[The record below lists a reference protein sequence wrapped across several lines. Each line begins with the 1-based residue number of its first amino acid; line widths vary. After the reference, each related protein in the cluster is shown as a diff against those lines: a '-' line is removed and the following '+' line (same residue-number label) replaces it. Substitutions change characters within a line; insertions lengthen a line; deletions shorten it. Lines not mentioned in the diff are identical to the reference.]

1 MSATV
6 ASAARRLNSR
16 SKKRGRRLPP
26 LLLVTDEARLSD
38 PCAAIMALPRGS
50 GVVYRHYSSA
60 NRDRLAQTLAS
71 LCRARRLLFIVGG
84 DAKLAMRVHADG
96 LHLRE
101 ADLCRAVPRFARRLL
116 VTAAAH
122 TRPAL
127 LRAYRLGADAAL
139 LGPVFA
145 TESHPGAPALGPL
158 RFAAL
163 VRGAPL
169 PVYGLGGIAAGNARR
184 LLGSGAAGIAALGAL
199 APKRRPGS
207 RIGKQE
213 SGCR

>member
-60 NRDRLAQTLAS
+60 NRNRLAQTLAS

-169 PVYGLGGIAAGNARR
+169 PVYGLGGIGACNARR

-199 APKRRPGS
+199 IPKR
-207 RIGKQE
+207 
-213 SGCR
+213 